1 MRSLKFRI
9 FLLVTLAG
17 VFPCIVLSEI
27 ILYSYESRAVS
38 VRTSTVRNQ
47 CTVLAKHLVNY
58 DYLADTSIDTVN
70 AELQQLSSLYD
81 GRVLIMNSDYRIIK
95 DTYEIS
101 EGKYMIS
108 EEVVKSF
115 SKESVSRYDDE
126 NRFIEVTT
134 PIVMGEDVVGVM
146 LTSVSTEEIHETI
159 RILRQRALMI
169 IAIAVIL
176 IVVHAF
182 LAARGLVRPFVG
194 ISNAISDY
202 REGYDHPEIS
212 VNDYYET
219 ERITNAFNEMLG
231 RMRALDDSRQAF
243 VSNVS
248 HELKTPITSVK
259 VLADSLLSR
268 ENVSAEVYRDFMEDI
283 VHEID
288 RENDIINDLLALVRM
303 DKKGATLNPMECD
316 IEELVASIIRRLKPL
331 ADQNNVELDFK
342 AVRSVTAEVDKTKL
356 SLAITNLVE
365 NAIKYN
371 VDGGNVE
378 VTLDAEPMTFSLT
391 VADTGIGIPQE
402 DIDNIFER
410 FYRVDKSHSKE
421 IEGNGLGLSITRNA
435 IIMHRG
441 AIKVESVQGEGSV
454 FTIKIPISYI
464 VESEA

>member
-1 MRSLKFRI
+1 MRSLKFRV

-27 ILYSYESRAVS
+27 ILDSYESRAVS

-47 CTVLAKHLVNY
+47 CAVLANHLQNY
-58 DYLADTSIDTVN
+58 GYMADTSIDIVN
-70 AELQQLSSLYD
+70 AELDQLSNLYN
-81 GRVLIMNSDYRIIK
+81 GRVLIMNADYRIIK
-95 DTYEIS
+95 DTYGIS

-108 EEVVKSF
+108 EDVVKSF
-115 SKESVSRYDDE
+115 SKESISRYDGE
-126 NRFIEVTT
+126 NRYIEVTT
-134 PIVMGEDVVGVM
+134 PIVFNESVLGVM
-146 LTSVSTEEIHETI
+146 LTSVSAEEIHETI
-159 RILRQRALMI
+159 QILRRRALLI
-169 IAIAVIL
+169 IIIAVIL
-176 IVVHAF
+176 IVAHAF
-182 LAARGLVRPFVG
+182 LAARGLAKPFVG

-202 REGYDHPEIS
+202 HEGYDHPEIF

-231 RMRALDDSRQAF
+231 RMRVLDDSRQAF

-259 VLADSLLSR
+259 VLADSLLTQ
-268 ENVSAEVYRDFMEDI
+268 EDVPAEVYRDFMEDI

-303 DKKGATLNPMECD
+303 DKKGATLNPEECD
-316 IEELVASIIRRLKPL
+316 IEELVVSIIRRLKPL
-331 ADQNNVELDFK
+331 ADMNGIELLFQSI
-342 AVRSVTAEVDKTKL
+342 RSVTAEVDKTKL
-356 SLAITNLVE
+356 SLAITNLIE

-371 VDGGNVE
+371 VENGKVE
-378 VTLDAEPMTFSLT
+378 VTLDAEPMMFSLT
-391 VADTGIGIPQE
+391 VADTGVGIPEE

-435 IIMHRG
+435 ILMHKG
-441 AIKVESVQGEGSV
+441 AIKVESVVGEGSI
-454 FTIKIPISYI
+454 FTVKIPISYI
-464 VESEA
+464 VE